1 MRAGDYT
8 YPPELIEAMRLAFHK
23 TCNALSD
30 KDDAIME
37 IVATRIV
44 ELAKTGERDPDRLCS
59 QALDALSASRESSED
74 KSTKQVGLSEIRA
87 AS

>member
-1 MRAGDYT
+1 MPIRADYT
-8 YPPELIEAMRLAFHK
+8 CPPELMEAMRLAFHN
-23 TCNALSD
+23 TCKALRLSD
-30 KDDAIME
+30 KDDAFTE

-59 QALDALSASRESSED
+59 QVLDALSAPRKERTNIRWPWIE
-74 KSTKQVGLSEIRA
+74 VRA